1 MSNYLRPHSLCT
13 PWNSPGQNTGL
24 GRLSLLQGILCPF
37 FVTPWTVA
45 LQDPLSVGFSRQD
58 RKKTTQSK
66 TSTKQYNKLNSLR
79 RMLCF
84 FLLKKKFA
92 LPLSNHKSLFIQYN
106 KLNSL
111 RRMLC
116 FLLLKKIFALPLSN
130 HKSLFLCL

>member
-1 MSNYLRPHSLCT
+1 MPFFFLFSHQSESESRSVVSNSLRPHSLCS

-24 GRLSLLQGILCPF
+24 GSLSLLQGILCPF

-58 RKKTTQSK
+58 RKKITQSK
-66 TSTKQYNKLNSLR
+66 SPTKQYNKLNSLI

-84 FLLKKKFA
+84 K
-92 LPLSNHKSLFIQYN
+92 
-106 KLNSL
+106 
-111 RRMLC
+111 

-130 HKSLFLCL
+130 PQVCFSMSVSLSSFLNIRI